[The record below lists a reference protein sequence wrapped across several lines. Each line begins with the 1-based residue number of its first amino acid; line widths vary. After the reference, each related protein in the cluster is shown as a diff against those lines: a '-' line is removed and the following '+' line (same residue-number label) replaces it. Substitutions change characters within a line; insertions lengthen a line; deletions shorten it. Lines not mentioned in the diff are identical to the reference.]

1 MGRTLLSSSDYHDPP
16 RNFSNPQ
23 TPALFS
29 PPTSSSGGGTECDRS
44 AHPQPPRPF
53 SAAPPINSLLP
64 SPHLCRSH
72 LSRVG
77 LPTGVS
83 GRDARS
89 YRLSNAVGPQDKKSM
104 RAAANDVA
112 VRTRARIGSAHLQT
126 EHSLDPAIGPR
137 DLSVVAV
144 ASRRV
149 LAVAGSAQA
158 RNVTREKP
166 KQGPRRQVVILGDSA
181 PRFPSSCQQ
190 RCCSLIVRSRLP

>member
-1 MGRTLLSSSDYHDPP
+1 ML
-16 RNFSNPQ
+16 
-23 TPALFS
+23 A
-29 PPTSSSGGGTECDRS
+29 PPTSRHH
-44 AHPQPPRPF
+44 APF
-53 SAAPPINSLLP
+53 PAAPPINSLPP

-72 LSRVG
+72 SARVG

-112 VRTRARIGSAHLQT
+112 VRTRARIGSAPLRT
-126 EHSLDPAIGPR
+126 EHSLDAAIGPR
-137 DLSVVAV
+137 DLSLVAV

-149 LAVAGSAQA
+149 LAVTGSAQA

-181 PRFPSSCQQ
+181 PRVPLSCQQ
-190 RCCSLIVRSRLP
+190 RCCNLIVRSRLP